1 MIMCKYLTL
10 EEQRGVAVTLLSLL
24 QRKIELPAFRDDN
37 KVYVSKDTGLG
48 FIELSNIENFPELIA
63 KREEIEKHFNA
74 LVYYVIGC
82 DTDYGYMY
90 NFLLTSKYEEDKEL
104 VVPCGNNYYRVWSYV
119 WNKDRE
125 YLSEPGMIGV
135 VSQGILPLIR
145 VN

>member
-1 MIMCKYLTL
+1 MPMSEYLTI
-10 EEQRGVAVTLLSLL
+10 EEQREVAVNLLSLL
-24 QRKIELPAFRDDN
+24 QRKFELSIFRDENSVFVAEDN
-37 KVYVSKDTGLG
+37 GCGIIKCA
-48 FIELSNIENFPELIA
+48 NIDHFPEINA

-74 LVYYVIGC
+74 VVYYVIGC

-90 NFLLTSKYEEDKEL
+90 NFLLTSEYAEDREL

-119 WNKDRE
+119 WNKDNE

-135 VSQGILPLIR
+135 ISEDILFR

>member
-1 MIMCKYLTL
+1 MSEYLTL
-10 EEQRGVAVTLLSLL
+10 EEQREVAVNLLSLL

-37 KVYVSKDTGLG
+37 KVFVLEDTGCGLIQLAT
-48 FIELSNIENFPELIA
+48 IEHYPDINV

-74 LVYYVIGC
+74 VVYYVIGC

-90 NFLLTSKYEEDKEL
+90 NFLLTSKYAEDREL

-119 WNKDRE
+119 WNKDNE

-135 VSQGILPLIR
+135 ISEGILPLIR